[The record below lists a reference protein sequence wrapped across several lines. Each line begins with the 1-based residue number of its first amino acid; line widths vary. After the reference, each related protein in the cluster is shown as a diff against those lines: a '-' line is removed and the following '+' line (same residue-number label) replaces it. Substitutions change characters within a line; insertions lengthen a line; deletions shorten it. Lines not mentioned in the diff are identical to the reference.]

1 MFCISGLEPNQKY
14 TFAVAAY
21 DAQGNLIG
29 NSIGDTSRPV
39 LASLPLPLLSAW
51 AHLAQVRTYRPEV

>member
-14 TFAVAAY
+14 IFAVAAY

-29 NSIGDTSRPV
+29 GSIGDTTRPV
-39 LASLPLPLLSAW
+39 LASLPLPLLTAW
-51 AHLAQVRTYRPEV
+51 AHLAQVHHVDVRY